1 MTEFITP
8 FGPTIMHVTMPLE
21 YIDKLNEYMDEV
33 VNDEKLS
40 IEREYRSNLVGH
52 IELEKG
58 VDLTVAPEIWQGMK
72 LAEWF
77 YNQVEKY

>member
-40 IEREYRSNLVGH
+40 I
-52 IELEKG
+52 
-58 VDLTVAPEIWQGMK
+58 
-72 LAEWF
+72 
-77 YNQVEKY
+77 